1 MPDRKHQPAST
12 TRLRPALAGLA
23 CSALLCGCVFVG
35 PDYAPPSP
43 AELNVPSAWQNDAPA
58 NAAGAAI
65 ADWWQHLG
73 DPVLTDLVAR
83 AMQANP
89 DLQSAQARLR
99 EARARRRLAGANL
112 WPTLGASV
120 SAQYLKMSEGS
131 LFGGGAFAGLQE
143 FDDTR
148 ELYDAGFDAS
158 WEPDLF
164 GGQRR
169 AREAASADLEAAA
182 ASLHDAQV
190 TLAAEVARN
199 YVELRSAQARIAI
212 GEANLASQSETL
224 NLTEWR
230 VQAGLA
236 TSLDEEQARTNVEQ
250 TRAAIPLLVI
260 ALNEAQHRLAT
271 LLGLAPGALADE
283 LAAPAPIPQIP
294 EPLTIGIPA
303 DILRQ
308 RPDVAAAE
316 RSVAA
321 ETARIGEAMA
331 ARYPSLNLSGSVG
344 VEALTIGA
352 LTNGSSVA
360 ASALG
365 SLAQTIF
372 DGGRIRAQIEGQTA
386 IQEQALAS
394 YRSTVLAALEEVENA
409 LVSLANYRARAAA
422 LARGVDAARNAALLA
437 RHQYSAGLTDFQTV
451 LDTERTILTIEES
464 LVAAESNSTT
474 AVIQLYKAL
483 GGGWTQPPTEDQ
495 PASTEAAS

>member
-1 MPDRKHQPAST
+1 MISASSPCT
-12 TRLRPALAGLA
+12 ALAGVFSA
-23 CSALLCGCVFVG
+23 ALLSGCVFVG
-35 PDYAPPSP
+35 PDYAPPTP
-43 AELNVPSAWQNDAPA
+43 AELNVPPAWQNDSPD
-58 NAAGAAI
+58 NASGAGI
-65 ADWWQHLG
+65 ADWWHNLG
-73 DPVLTDLVAR
+73 DPALSGLVAR
-83 AMQANP
+83 AMHANP
-89 DLQSAQARLR
+89 NLQAASARLR
-99 EARARRRLAGANL
+99 EARARRRLAGADL
-112 WPTLGASV
+112 WPTLGASA

-164 GGQRR
+164 GGRRR

-182 ASLHDAQV
+182 ASLRDAQV

-199 YVELRSAQARIAI
+199 YVEVRSAQARIAI
-212 GEANLASQSETL
+212 GESNLASQSETL
-224 NLTEWR
+224 SLTEWR

-236 TSLDEEQARTNVEQ
+236 TSLDEERARTSVEQ

-283 LAAPAPIPQIP
+283 LSAPAPIPWIP

-316 RSVAA
+316 RNVAA
-321 ETARIGEAMA
+321 ETARIGAAMA
-331 ARYPSLNLSGSVG
+331 TRYPSLSLSGSVG
-344 VEALTIGA
+344 VEALSIGA
-352 LTNGSSVA
+352 LTNGSALA

-365 SLAQTIF
+365 RLAQTIF

-386 IQEQALAS
+386 IQEQALAT
-394 YRSTVLAALEEVENA
+394 YQSTVLAALEEVENA
-409 LVSLANYRARAAA
+409 LLSLANHRARAAA
-422 LARGVDAARNAALLA
+422 LSRGVVSARNAALLA
-437 RHQYSAGLTDFQTV
+437 HQQYGVGLTDFQTV
-451 LDTERTILTIEES
+451 LDAERTILTVEES

-474 AVIQLYKAL
+474 ALIQLYKAL
-483 GGGWTQPPTEDQ
+483 GGGWTRTPDADR
-495 PASTEAAS
+495 PAITKAAS